1 MEWDNFFFFLKL
13 DPLGS
18 TLSGVVRDRIDHA
31 CFIKIEKKLKL
42 FRCGG
47 GVSVGEENRKV
58 QILERTLNALPA
70 KKIQTDYEASVK
82 TSAGDLFF
90 FP

>member
-1 MEWDNFFFFLKL
+1 M
-13 DPLGS
+13 
-18 TLSGVVRDRIDHA
+18 
-31 CFIKIEKKLKL
+31 
-42 FRCGG
+42 

-70 KKIQTDYEASVK
+70 KKKKNPNRLYEAPVK

-90 FP
+90 FHRVKGLKKLRYVASLSGMGVTKITKITTTLRESNIGLIF